1 MLHLLPEIFFC
12 NQCECQ
18 NLIIRFRVGRR
29 LECVEIPRGGCW
41 IDRPLVGAE
50 MGIDHITD
58 QVVVGLITEAQIT
71 GDQITNL
78 VMGDVGIHME
88 TVGLIIGLIDGALRK
103 SRGTGTTPER
113 FRFPSK

>member
-1 MLHLLPEIFFC
+1 
-12 NQCECQ
+12 
-18 NLIIRFRVGRR
+18 
-29 LECVEIPRGGCW
+29 
-41 IDRPLVGAE
+41 

-58 QVVVGLITEAQIT
+58 QVVMGLITEAQIT

-78 VMGDVGIHME
+78 VMSDVGIHME